1 MSLIINNTNY
11 NGEVLEQLLT
21 LAATGNE
28 LADRGLIHIEPTSK
42 KFSIPRLKTG
52 TMLQKRKEQP
62 EDSDSKGNFNYS
74 EKELNPKDFMAFTT
88 FNPRSFENIWRKWQ
102 PTGPLVFSQLP
113 AEAQNALLAELAKQ
127 VKFELG
133 WHFINGEY
141 AENGDTKLF
150 DGIIKRMAADNDKI
164 VVTTTAGTMIGR
176 LKALKARIPVTM
188 RQSPNLRILMSIS
201 DFDTYDDE
209 LSAQP
214 SKGANY
220 TDMNVERF
228 KGIQIEALANWPDG
242 LLVAT
247 ICSPDYDTNIWGAVG
262 FQDDDEIIQIDK
274 LTNAGEKYFFKML
287 LKADTAIAFGEE
299 VVWLDKRSAVV
310 GSTPTISGAAEV
322 VLDAT
327 NAAANRTYA
336 TSDGSAIEAESDAEW
351 LAVAVASNGKK
362 VTFTPQAYAHAASG
376 DDPRVATVTL
386 TIPGTDASFEVTV
399 KQAMAAE

>member
-1 MSLIINNTNY
+1 MIEIQNTNY

-28 LADRGLIHIEPTSK
+28 LVDRGLIHVEPNVVK

-52 TMLQKRKEQP
+52 TMLQKRKEMP
-62 EDSDSKGNFNYS
+62 TDADSKGDFNYS
-74 EKELNPKDFMAFTT
+74 ERELVPVDFMAFTT
-88 FNPRSFENIWRKWQ
+88 FNPRSFERIWRKWQ
-102 PTGPLVFSQLP
+102 TTGPLVFAQLP

-133 WHFINGEY
+133 HHFINGE
-141 AENGDTKLF
+141 AGDDDTHLF
-150 DGIIKRMAADNDKI
+150 NGIIKRMTDDADKI
-164 VVTTTAGTMIGR
+164 VVTSEAATMIGR
-176 LKALKARIPVTM
+176 LRALKAKIPVKM
-188 RQSPNLRILMSIS
+188 RNSPNLRILMSIT

-228 KGIQIEALANWPDG
+228 KGIAIEPLAGWPDG

-247 ICSPDYDTNIWGAVG
+247 ICSQDYDTNLWAGIG
-262 FQDDDEIIQIDK
+262 FQEDDDVIQIDK

-299 VVWLDKRSAVV
+299 VVWLDKRSA
-310 GSTPTISGAAEV
+310 
-322 VLDAT
+322 
-327 NAAANRTYA
+327 
-336 TSDGSAIEAESDAEW
+336 
-351 LAVAVASNGKK
+351 
-362 VTFTPQAYAHAASG
+362 
-376 DDPRVATVTL
+376 
-386 TIPGTDASFEVTV
+386 
-399 KQAMAAE
+399 

>member
-1 MSLIINNTNY
+1 MAINITNTNY

-28 LADRGLIHIEPTSK
+28 LVDRGLIRIEPTSK

-52 TMLQKRKEQP
+52 TMLQKRKEMP
-62 EDSDSKGNFNYS
+62 TDSDSKGNFNYS
-74 EKELNPKDFMAFTT
+74 ERELVPVDFMAFTT

-113 AEAQNALLAELAKQ
+113 AEAQNALLSELAKQ

-133 WHFINGEY
+133 DHFINGE
-141 AENGDTKLF
+141 AGNDDDHLF
-150 DGIIKRMAADNDKI
+150 NGIIKRMSDDPDKVTVNSTAA
-164 VVTTTAGTMIGR
+164 TMIGR
-176 LKALKARIPVTM
+176 LKALKEKIPVTL
-188 RQSPNLRILMSIS
+188 RNNPNLRILMSIK

-228 KGIQIEALANWPDG
+228 KGIQIEPLANWPDD

-247 ICSPDYDTNIWGAVG
+247 ICSPDTDSNLWGGVG
-262 FQDDDEIIQIDK
+262 FQDDDEVIQIDK

-299 VVWLDKRSAVV
+299 VIWLDKRSA
-310 GSTPTISGAAEV
+310 
-322 VLDAT
+322 
-327 NAAANRTYA
+327 
-336 TSDGSAIEAESDAEW
+336 
-351 LAVAVASNGKK
+351 
-362 VTFTPQAYAHAASG
+362 
-376 DDPRVATVTL
+376 
-386 TIPGTDASFEVTV
+386 
-399 KQAMAAE
+399 

>member
-1 MSLIINNTNY
+1 MAINITNTNY

-28 LADRGLIHIEPTSK
+28 LVDRGLIRIEPTSK

-52 TMLQKRKEQP
+52 TMLQKRKEMP
-62 EDSDSKGNFNYS
+62 TDSDSKGNFNYS
-74 EKELNPKDFMAFTT
+74 ERELVPVDFMAFTT

-113 AEAQNALLAELAKQ
+113 AEAQNALLSELAKQ

-133 WHFINGEY
+133 DHFINGE
-141 AENGDTKLF
+141 AGNDDDHLF
-150 DGIIKRMAADNDKI
+150 NGIIKRMADDTDKI
-164 VVTTTAGTMIGR
+164 TVTSSAATMIGR
-176 LKALKARIPVTM
+176 LKALKEKIPVTL
-188 RQSPNLRILMSIS
+188 RNNPNLRILMSIK

-228 KGIQIEALANWPDG
+228 KGIQIEPLANWPDD

-247 ICSPDYDTNIWGAVG
+247 ICSPDTDSNLWGGVG
-262 FQDDDEIIQIDK
+262 FQDDDEVIQIDK

-299 VVWLDKRSAVV
+299 VIWLDKRSA
-310 GSTPTISGAAEV
+310 
-322 VLDAT
+322 
-327 NAAANRTYA
+327 
-336 TSDGSAIEAESDAEW
+336 
-351 LAVAVASNGKK
+351 
-362 VTFTPQAYAHAASG
+362 
-376 DDPRVATVTL
+376 
-386 TIPGTDASFEVTV
+386 
-399 KQAMAAE
+399 

>member
-1 MSLIINNTNY
+1 MALNIQNTNY

-28 LADRGLIHIEPTSK
+28 LADRGLIRIEPTSK

-74 EKELNPKDFMAFTT
+74 EKALEPKDFMSFTT
-88 FNPRSFENIWRKWQ
+88 FNPRSFESVWRRWQ

-113 AEAQNALLAELAKQ
+113 ADAQNALLAELAKA

-141 AENGDTKLF
+141 AATGDDKLF
-150 DGIIKRMAADNDKI
+150 DGIVKRMAEDTDK
-164 VVTTTAGTMIGR
+164 VTVISTATTMIGR
-176 LKALKARIPVTM
+176 LKALKAKIPVWM
-188 RQSPNLRILMSIS
+188 RKSPNLRILMSVS

-228 KGIQIEALANWPDG
+228 KGIAIEPLANWPDG

-247 ICSPDYDTNIWGAVG
+247 ICSAEYDSNVWGAVG

-287 LKADTAIAFGEE
+287 LKADTAVAFGEE
-299 VVWLDKRSAVV
+299 VVWLDQ
-310 GSTPTISGAAEV
+310 
-322 VLDAT
+322 
-327 NAAANRTYA
+327 RTA
-336 TSDGSAIEAESDAEW
+336 GG
-351 LAVAVASNGKK
+351 N
-362 VTFTPQAYAHAASG
+362 
-376 DDPRVATVTL
+376 
-386 TIPGTDASFEVTV
+386 
-399 KQAMAAE
+399 

>member
-1 MSLIINNTNY
+1 MAINITNTNY
-11 NGEVLEQLLT
+11 NGDVLEQLLT

-28 LADRGLIHIEPTSK
+28 LVDRGLIRIEPTSK

-52 TMLQKRKEQP
+52 TMLQKRKEMP
-62 EDSDSKGNFNYS
+62 TDSDSKGNFNYS
-74 EKELNPKDFMAFTT
+74 ERELVPVDFMAFTT

-113 AEAQNALLAELAKQ
+113 AEAQNALLSELAKQ

-133 WHFINGEY
+133 DHFINGE
-141 AENGDTKLF
+141 AGNDDDHLF
-150 DGIIKRMAADNDKI
+150 NGIIKRMSDDTDKVTVTSTAA
-164 VVTTTAGTMIGR
+164 TMIGR
-176 LKALKARIPVTM
+176 LKALKEKIPVTL
-188 RQSPNLRILMSIS
+188 RNNPNLRILMSIK

-228 KGIQIEALANWPDG
+228 KGIQIEPLANWPDD

-247 ICSPDYDTNIWGAVG
+247 ICSPDTDSNLWGGVG
-262 FQDDDEIIQIDK
+262 FQDDDEVIQIDK

-299 VVWLDKRSAVV
+299 VIWLDKRSA
-310 GSTPTISGAAEV
+310 
-322 VLDAT
+322 
-327 NAAANRTYA
+327 
-336 TSDGSAIEAESDAEW
+336 
-351 LAVAVASNGKK
+351 
-362 VTFTPQAYAHAASG
+362 
-376 DDPRVATVTL
+376 
-386 TIPGTDASFEVTV
+386 
-399 KQAMAAE
+399 

>member
-1 MSLIINNTNY
+1 M
-11 NGEVLEQLLT
+11 
-21 LAATGNE
+21 
-28 LADRGLIHIEPTSK
+28 
-42 KFSIPRLKTG
+42 
-52 TMLQKRKEQP
+52 
-62 EDSDSKGNFNYS
+62 
-74 EKELNPKDFMAFTT
+74 
-88 FNPRSFENIWRKWQ
+88 
-102 PTGPLVFSQLP
+102 
-113 AEAQNALLAELAKQ
+113 
-127 VKFELG
+127 KFELG

-376 DDPRVATVTL
+376 DDPRVATVIL